1 MGVPGDTRDQRNA
14 GDARNTANVGNLGD
28 AENAGCEWD
37 VGDVGDAGR
46 RWARLRR
53 LLGGVSP
60 TSPTLP
66 AAIPGPCQT
75 FCLILLL
82 RAQQG
87 QSSLLHKPRFIPDR
101 GPGGVWDLHL
111 CLGLGL
117 VANLLK

>member
-1 MGVPGDTRDQRNA
+1 MGD
-14 GDARNTANVGNLGD
+14 LGD
-28 AENAGCEWD
+28 AGSAACEGDVGNAGD
-37 VGDVGDAGR
+37 VGDVSDAAR

-75 FCLILLL
+75 FYLILLL
-82 RAQQG
+82 WAQQG
-87 QSSLLHKPRFIPDR
+87 RSSLLHKPRFIPHR
-101 GPGGVWDLHL
+101 GPSGVWDLHL

>member
-1 MGVPGDTRDQRNA
+1 M
-14 GDARNTANVGNLGD
+14 NVGDLGD
-28 AENAGCEWD
+28 AGNAGCE
-37 VGDVGDAGR
+37 GDVRDAGR
-46 RWARLRR
+46 RWRR

-82 RAQQG
+82 WAQQG
-87 QSSLLHKPRFIPDR
+87 RSSLLHKPRFIPDL
-101 GPGGVWDLHL
+101 GPSGVWDLHL